1 MSSTP
6 STGASPLAR
15 TLAGPADLLLDAG
28 RAASALVWQRRSGAK
43 SCKDF
48 ASQAE
53 AQAYF
58 VAHGG
63 SPVNNVDNLD
73 RNRNGIACEVYPYGR
88 TGSPVRAW
96 VRSGLRRLLVPGL
109 VGAVGWAAGRH
120 QRPD

>member
-1 MSSTP
+1 MSSRP
-6 STGASPLAR
+6 STGASPLAGV
-15 TLAGPADLLLDAG
+15 LAEPAGLLANAG
-28 RAASALVWQRRSGAK
+28 RVASALAGQRRSGVK

-58 VAHGG
+58 EAHGG

-96 VRSGLRRLLVPGL
+96 LQSSVRRLLVPGL
-109 VGAVGWAAGRH
+109 VGALGWAAGRH
-120 QRPD
+120 QRPG